1 MNYLIYI
8 EHSAENLQFFLW
20 YKDYVKRF
28 NNLPDN
34 EKALAPT
41 WTAPDPEAEPKP
53 TTPGL
58 KQHIS
63 SETAAAFK
71 GTDFAGPIASVTEVK
86 SNPFNTPPLT
96 PKADTQSLVSEIGWS
111 PNASTL
117 NVSHKTAGSHQKQ
130 AAGAFEDANVKF
142 QPCMPHLA
150 HLLSKTCAELNSHY
164 PAIQRRDC
172 PYHYNL
178 HQG

>member
-20 YKDYVKRF
+20 YKDYIKRF

-34 EKALAPT
+34 EKALAPV
-41 WTAPDPEAEPKP
+41 WTPPEEGEPKQV
-53 TTPGL
+53 TPGP
-58 KQHIS
+58 KQYIS
-63 SETAAAFK
+63 PETAAAFK

-117 NVSHKTAGSHQKQ
+117 NVSRMTAGSHQKQ
-130 AAGAFEDANVKF
+130 AAVAFEDANVKI
-142 QPCMPHLA
+142 QPCMPPLA
-150 HLLSKTCAELNSHY
+150 QVALSADPC
-164 PAIQRRDC
+164 
-172 PYHYNL
+172 
-178 HQG
+178 

>member
-1 MNYLIYI
+1 MNYLMYI

-34 EKALAPT
+34 EKALAPI
-41 WTAPDPEAEPKP
+41 WTAPEPEAEPKP

-58 KQHIS
+58 KQYVS
-63 SETAAAFK
+63 PETAAAFK

-96 PKADTQSLVSEIGWS
+96 PKAETQSLVSEIGWS

-142 QPCMPHLA
+142 QPCKPHLA
-150 HLLSKTCAELNSHY
+150 HLLPVEDPC
-164 PAIQRRDC
+164 
-172 PYHYNL
+172 
-178 HQG
+178 

>member
-1 MNYLIYI
+1 MNYLMYI

-28 NNLPDN
+28 NNLPDT
-34 EKALAPT
+34 EKALAPS
-41 WTAPDPEAEPKP
+41 WTPPDAEVDPKQA
-53 TTPGL
+53 TPAL

-63 SETAAAFK
+63 PEAAAAFK

-96 PKADTQSLVSEIGWS
+96 PKADTQSVVSEIGWS

-117 NVSHKTAGSHQKQ
+117 NVSSRMTAGSHQKQ
-130 AAGAFEDANVKF
+130 AAGAFEDANVKL
-142 QPCMPHLA
+142 QPCMPYLA
-150 HLLSKTCAELNSHY
+150 QPSLTAD
-164 PAIQRRDC
+164 AR
-172 PYHYNL
+172 
-178 HQG
+178 